1 MTHTE
6 FELTILH
13 TNRLKLKEIM
23 EQLPEEKLLHIPTG
37 FSNNILW
44 QIGHCVVSCQRLI
57 YFRSGLPL
65 GISDNYNSNFKI
77 GSDPKK
83 WASTPDIQEVKDSLL
98 STFNQLQ
105 TDLANNIFKTY
116 EPFKAS
122 GGFMVSNHLQA
133 LTYANC
139 HEAEHTGS
147 LKYLMRVVG

>member
-1 MTHTE
+1 MDTG

-37 FSNNILW
+37 FNNHVLW
-44 QIGHCVVSCQRLI
+44 QIGHIVVSCQRLI
-57 YFRSGLPL
+57 YLRSGLPL
-65 GISDNYNSNFKI
+65 GISETYNNNFKI

-83 WASTPDIQEVKDSLL
+83 WATTPDIQEVKHSLL
-98 STFNQLQ
+98 STLSQLQ
-105 TDLANNIFKTY
+105 QDLANNIFTTY